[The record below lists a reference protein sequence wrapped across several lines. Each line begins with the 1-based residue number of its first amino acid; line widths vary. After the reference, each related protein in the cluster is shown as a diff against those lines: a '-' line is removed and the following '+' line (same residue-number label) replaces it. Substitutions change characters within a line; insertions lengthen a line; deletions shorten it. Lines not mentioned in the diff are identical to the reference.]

1 MGRAADFRK
10 MGSIVD
16 KEVSLHGERMKEN
29 PDVPAQELVPQFED
43 YICDTTPNGKKNG
56 PWEATSRPYPKTAAV
71 HCDILGYFEV
81 YNILKYAKTST

>member
-43 YICDTTPNGKKNG
+43 YICDTTPNGKKKSVLG
-56 PWEATSRPYPKTAAV
+56 KPPAGHTQKRLQYTV
-71 HCDILGYFEV
+71 TYLGILRYTT
-81 YNILKYAKTST
+81 Y

>member
-43 YICDTTPNGKKNG
+43 YICDTTPNGKKKRSLGSHQQAIPKNG
-56 PWEATSRPYPKTAAV
+56 
-71 HCDILGYFEV
+71 C
-81 YNILKYAKTST
+81 STL

>member
-1 MGRAADFRK
+1 

-43 YICDTTPNGKKNG
+43 YICDTTPNGKKKKRSLGSHQQAIPKNG
-56 PWEATSRPYPKTAAV
+56 
-71 HCDILGYFEV
+71 C
-81 YNILKYAKTST
+81 STL